1 MMVLNGRNGI
11 GRALAAAVAA
21 ALLAGLAVSP
31 AFGDGKK
38 LEVSAANAAVRL
50 DPDGKSPVV
59 EMLPRG
65 AVIALGSPVRMK
77 KAWLY
82 VYFTSLGSG
91 KTRSGYILEAEVRK
105 LYPEIKVVHIST
117 EGEILNPTAV
127 NPDAFAQPVVEWG
140 TTRASIEATEGK
152 PVQEYSS
159 GGVLVLQYKRTL
171 MDKKCLVEY
180 VLDRD
185 RLVTA
190 RCHLLE
196 NYADKARY
204 VEDYNVIRGFLTSR
218 VGTPRSD
225 KVTWQGLPEE
235 QHNEPLGEALLR
247 GQVEFSSEWV
257 FRDTSVH
264 LVLAGANNKVSLGA
278 EITDVKSRNPASF

>member
-1 MMVLNGRNGI
+1 MVQSGHKGI
-11 GRALAAAVAA
+11 GRLRPVLAAAAIAA
-21 ALLAGLAVSP
+21 VLAVSP
-31 AFGDGKK
+31 ALGDGKK
-38 LEVSAANAAVRL
+38 LEVAAEKAAVRL
-50 DPDGKSPVV
+50 DPDGRSPVV

-65 AVIALGSPVRMK
+65 AVIALASPLKMK

-82 VYFTSLGSG
+82 VYFASLGSG
-91 KTRSGYILEAEVRK
+91 KTRSGYILETEVRK
-105 LYPEIKVVHIST
+105 LYPELKVVHIST
-117 EGEILNPTAV
+117 DGEILNPAAV
-127 NPDAFAQPVVEWG
+127 NPEAFAQPVVEWG
-140 TTRASIEATEGK
+140 TTRASIETTEGK
-152 PVQEYSS
+152 PLQEYSS
-159 GGVLVLQYKRTL
+159 DGVQVLQYKRTL

-225 KVTWQGLPEE
+225 KVTWQGRPEE
-235 QHNEPLGEALLR
+235 QRQEPLGEALLK

-264 LVLAGANNKVSLGA
+264 LVLTGTDNRVSLGA
-278 EITDVKSRNPASF
+278 EITDVKNRNPASF

>member
-1 MMVLNGRNGI
+1 MTVLNGHYGM
-11 GRALAAAVAA
+11 GRVLAFVIAVVVLGGPAL
-21 ALLAGLAVSP
+21 
-31 AFGDGKK
+31 GDGKK
-38 LEVSAANAAVRL
+38 LEVAVEKAAVRL
-50 DPDGKSPVV
+50 DPDAKSPVV

-65 AVIALGSPVRMK
+65 AVIALASPLKMK
-77 KAWLY
+77 KNWLY

-91 KTRSGYILEAEVRK
+91 KTRSGYLLETEVRK
-105 LYPEIKVVHIST
+105 LYPELKVVHIST
-117 EGEILNPTAV
+117 EGEILNPSAV

-140 TTRASIEATEGK
+140 TTRASIESTEGK
-152 PVQEYSS
+152 PLQEYSS
-159 GGVLVLQYKRTL
+159 GGVHVLQYKRTL
-171 MDKKCLVEY
+171 MDKKCLIEY
-180 VLDRD
+180 VLDKD

-204 VEDYNVIRGFLTSR
+204 VEDYNVIRVFLTSR

-225 KVTWQGLPEE
+225 KVVWQGRPEE
-235 QHNEPLGEALLR
+235 QHQEPLGEALLK

-264 LVLAGANNKVSLGA
+264 LVLMGADNRVTLGA